1 MEASIS
7 GVKGSPRNR
16 LRDPKCPSSRRLRIV
31 REDTGVPSEGATCT
45 WMAADEEVHCTRERN
60 TEFHYAFKEGKDAQG
75 NLTASC
81 KRLISW
87 FLLYKETELGRKIVP
102 VRPPKF

>member
-1 MEASIS
+1 FT
-7 GVKGSPRNR
+7 VT
-16 LRDPKCPSSRRLRIV
+16 
-31 REDTGVPSEGATCT
+31 EDIG
-45 WMAADEEVHCTRERN
+45 ERN

-102 VRPPKF
+102 VRPAKSSKTGKGKKSVAFLKGIAK

>member
-1 MEASIS
+1 MFCGSRLGDTLCGECIALGTIS
-7 GVKGSPRNR
+7 LCQRTKMTNEKP
-16 LRDPKCPSSRRLRIV
+16 
-31 REDTGVPSEGATCT
+31 
-45 WMAADEEVHCTRERN
+45 RERN

-75 NLTASC
+75 NFTASC